1 MKIPVICGIALKE
14 KDDVIEALALH
25 NGGDHTATY
34 GVCLFDDYAP
44 AVAGFSE
51 KNEVIYDYEKMVQLL
66 MERDGMTREDA
77 EGFINFNTI
86 PTLTYMK
93 NPPVILYPA
102 DEYEEED

>member
-1 MKIPVICGIALKE
+1 M
-14 KDDVIEALALH
+14 
-25 NGGDHTATY
+25 
-34 GVCLFDDYAP
+34 
-44 AVAGFSE
+44 AGFSE

-93 NPPVILYPA
+93 KPA
-102 DEYEEED
+102 GDPLSGG

>member
-14 KDDVIEALALH
+14 KDDVIEALTLH

-51 KNEVIYDYEKMVQLL
+51 KNEVIYDYE
-66 MERDGMTREDA
+66 RWCSC
-77 EGFINFNTI
+77 
-86 PTLTYMK
+86 
-93 NPPVILYPA
+93 
-102 DEYEEED
+102 

>member
-1 MKIPVICGIALKE
+1 M
-14 KDDVIEALALH
+14 
-25 NGGDHTATY
+25 
-34 GVCLFDDYAP
+34 
-44 AVAGFSE
+44 AGFSE

-93 NPPVILYPA
+93 NSPVILYPV
-102 DEYEEED
+102 DEYEEEN